1 MLPVSKGGFG
11 LNSDEAHRLGDNLA
25 YLFAAQPQVYHM
37 RRVNR
42 VEELPIFNPEKLLEG
57 I

>member
-37 RRVNR
+37 RWMNR
-42 VEELPIFNPEKLLEG
+42 AEELPISDPEKLLEG